1 MKVLLLT
8 VLAALVVAAAVAA
21 IWLKL
26 REPTPQEKLAA
37 LEQEVTPSG
46 GIVLRQELQG
56 QPKAFLLQ
64 DCKLYVLDASGPGKV
79 TRTQVLQPGFY
90 PWFTACTG
98 QSIRFESGYLRV
110 ELSNM
115 AFGAGGGNLSGGSY
129 RSLDGLTWE
138 KHTAK
143 GWLPVDEAQ
152 D

>member
-8 VLAALVVAAAVAA
+8 VLAALVVAAAVTA

-26 REPTPQEKLAA
+26 RTPTTQEKLAA
-37 LEQEVTPSG
+37 LEQKVGPGG

-56 QPKAFLLQ
+56 QPKAFLLL
-64 DCKLYVLDASGPGKV
+64 DCKLYLLDASGPGTV
-79 TRTQVLQPGFY
+79 ARTQVLRPGFY

-98 QSIRFESGYLRV
+98 QSIRFESGYLQV

-115 AFGAGGGNLSGGSY
+115 AFGAGGGNISGGSY
-129 RSLDGLTWE
+129 RSLDGVAWE
-138 KHTAK
+138 KHTPR
-143 GWLPVDEAQ
+143 GWLPVEKAQ